1 MRLVQH
7 PSFRMH
13 VCSVYFLFS
22 IFFPL
27 ITMSLYDASISETIW
42 DGKIPLKVT
51 LDPTDIDV
59 YGNEQVYDPIYVRFV
74 LHIRRKTSF

>member
-1 MRLVQH
+1 
-7 PSFRMH
+7 
-13 VCSVYFLFS
+13 
-22 IFFPL
+22 
-27 ITMSLYDASISETIW
+27 MSLYDASISETIW